1 MQINSNKQKLG
12 IAFLGISLLLLALDT
27 PFKSA
32 GYFVG
37 SLLLILVSW
46 TLILGVIAYLIW
58 RFGFKKREKLF
69 LFIFSILF
77 LLAAL
82 FQFAVSIFEGYVAQK
97 ISDIPLEKFTTNSP
111 LSNSSRIEIK
121 DLAVSIDFPAEYPK
135 PEYEDK
141 SRERSGRLIK
151 ATSYKTSNLDNGAV
165 AFDGPGLKQF
175 LFNFAECPADLGCT
189 LEKEVS
195 DLVLAQELKG
205 GKIFRNETITEGDA
219 KIVDIVFERELNGIK
234 YFFRHY
240 LIPHKGYILN
250 PSVQVQNSNDLDL
263 PVVQKFFGSI
273 QI

>member
-1 MQINSNKQKLG
+1 MGTGNNKNKLS
-12 IAFLGISLLLLALDT
+12 IIFLALSLLFVALST

-37 SLLLILVSW
+37 SLLVTIVPW
-46 TLILGVIAYLIW
+46 AIILGIIAYLIW
-58 RFGFKKREKLF
+58 RFGFKKREKLL

-77 LLAAL
+77 LLASL
-82 FQFAVSIFEGYVAQK
+82 FQFTVSIFEGYVAQK
-97 ISDIPLEKFTTNSP
+97 ISDIPPEE
-111 LSNSSRIEIK
+111 LSYNSSPSKVEIK
-121 DLAVSIDFPAEYPK
+121 DLSASIEFPSEYPN

-141 SRERSGRLIK
+141 GRERSGKLIR
-151 ATSYKTSNLDNGAV
+151 AGSYKTSNLDNGAV

-175 LFNFAECPADLGCT
+175 LFNFAGCPADLGCT

-205 GKIFRNETITEGDA
+205 GKVFRNETIIEGDA

-234 YFFRHY
+234 YFFRHF
-240 LIPHKGYILN
+240 LIPHNGYILN

>member
-1 MQINSNKQKLG
+1 MGTGNNKNKLS
-12 IAFLGISLLLLALDT
+12 IIFLALSLLLIVFST
-27 PFKSA
+27 PFKNI

-37 SLLLILVSW
+37 SLLTTVVPW
-46 TLILGVIAYLIW
+46 TIILGIIAYLIW
-58 RFGFKKREKLF
+58 RFGFKKREKLL

-77 LLAAL
+77 LLASL

-97 ISDIPLEKFTTNSP
+97 ISDIPLEE
-111 LSNSSRIEIK
+111 LSYNSSPSKVEIK
-121 DLAVSIDFPAEYPK
+121 DLSASIEFPSEYPN

-141 SRERSGRLIK
+141 SRERSGRLIR
-151 ATSYKTSNLDNGAV
+151 AGSYKTSNLDNGAV

-205 GKIFRNETITEGDA
+205 GKVFRNETITEDNA
-219 KIVDIVFERELNGIK
+219 KIVDVIFEREINGIK
-234 YFFRHY
+234 YYFRHF
-240 LIPHKGYILN
+240 LIPHKGYIIN
-250 PSVQVQNSNDLDL
+250 PSVQVSDSNDLDL
-263 PVVQKFFGSI
+263 PIVQKFFGSI

>member
-1 MQINSNKQKLG
+1 MEVKNNKNKLS
-12 IAFLGISLLLLALDT
+12 IIFLALSLVFLAFST
-27 PFKSA
+27 PFEKA

-37 SLLLILVSW
+37 SLLTTIVPW
-46 TLILGVIAYLIW
+46 TIILGIIAYLLW
-58 RFGFKKREKLF
+58 RFGFKKREKLL

-77 LLAAL
+77 LLASL

-97 ISDIPLEKFTTNSP
+97 ISDPSK
-111 LSNSSRIEIK
+111 IEIK
-121 DLAVSIDFPAEYPK
+121 DLSASIEFPSEYPN

-141 SRERSGRLIK
+141 SRERNGQLIR
-151 ATSYKTSNLDNGAV
+151 AGSYKTSNLDNGAI

-175 LFNFAECPADLGCT
+175 LFNFAECPADLSCT
-189 LEKEVS
+189 LEKEIS

-219 KIVDIVFERELNGIK
+219 KIVDIIFEREINGIN
-234 YFFRHY
+234 YYFRHF

-250 PSVQVQNSNDLDL
+250 PSVQVSDSDDLDL
-263 PVVQKFFGSI
+263 PIVQKFFGSI

>member
-12 IAFLGISLLLLALDT
+12 IAFLGISLLLLVLDT
-27 PFKSA
+27 PFKSM

-37 SLLLILVSW
+37 SLLPVLVSW
-46 TLILGVIAYLIW
+46 TLILGAIAYVIW

-97 ISDIPLEKFTTNSP
+97 ISDIPLEKFTTNSS
-111 LSNSSRIEIK
+111 LSNSSRLEIK
-121 DLAVSIDFPAEYPK
+121 DLSVSIEFPSEYPN

-141 SRERSGRLIK
+141 SRERSGRLIR
-151 ATSYKTSNLDNGAV
+151 AGSYKTSNLDNGAV
-165 AFDGPGLKQF
+165 TFDGPGLKQF

-205 GKIFRNETITEGDA
+205 GKVFRNETIIEGDA

-234 YFFRHY
+234 YFFRHF
-240 LIPHKGYILN
+240 LIPHNGYILN

>member
-1 MQINSNKQKLG
+1 MQINSKKQKLG
-12 IAFLGISLLLLALDT
+12 IAFLGISLLLLALDI
-27 PFKSA
+27 PFKSV
-32 GYFVG
+32 GYFLG
-37 SLLLILVSW
+37 SLLPVLVSW
-46 TLILGVIAYLIW
+46 TLILGAIAYLIW

-77 LLAAL
+77 LLASF

-97 ISDIPLEKFTTNSP
+97 VSNIPIEEL
-111 LSNSSRIEIK
+111 LSNSSPSKIVIK
-121 DLAVSIDFPAEYPK
+121 DLSVSIEFPIEYPK

-151 ATSYKTSNLDNGAV
+151 ASSYKTSNLDNGVV

-205 GKIFRNETITEGDA
+205 GKIFRNETITEGDT

-234 YFFRHY
+234 YFFRHF
-240 LIPHKGYILN
+240 LIPHNGYILN

>member
-1 MQINSNKQKLG
+1 MITVNNKKKISIIFLALSL
-12 IAFLGISLLLLALDT
+12 AFLIFST
-27 PFKSA
+27 PLRSA

-37 SLLLILVSW
+37 SLLAVLVPW
-46 TLILGVIAYLIW
+46 TIILGVIAYLIW
-58 RFGFKKREKLF
+58 RFAFKKREKL
-69 LFIFSILF
+69 LLLIFSILF
-77 LLAAL
+77 LLASL

-97 ISDIPLEKFTTNSP
+97 ISTIPLEK
-111 LSNSSRIEIK
+111 LSYNSSPSKIVIK
-121 DLAVSIDFPAEYPK
+121 DLPVSIEFPTEYPN

-151 ATSYKTSNLDNGAV
+151 AISYKTSNLNNGV
-165 AFDGPGLKQF
+165 VSFDGSGLKQF
-175 LFNFAECPADLGCT
+175 LFNVSECPADLGCT

-205 GKIFRNETITEGDA
+205 GKVFRNETITEGGV

-250 PSVQVQNSNDLDL
+250 PSVQVSNLDDLDL
-263 PVVQKFFGSI
+263 PAVQKFLGSI